1 MHLAL
6 IGLLAVLA
14 ISATAGWLMV
24 GNKQQDKPVRV
35 MMFVG
40 YFWLLTFLQLMLFAA
55 GYFLIHRFGGVSV

>member
-6 IGLLAVLA
+6 LGLLAVLA

-40 YFWLLTFLQLMLFAA
+40 YFWLLTFLQFLLLAA
-55 GYFLIHRFGGVSV
+55 GYFLMHRIGGVGV

>member
-6 IGLLAVLA
+6 LGLLAVLA

-40 YFWLLTFLQLMLFAA
+40 YFWLLTFLQLLLLAA
-55 GYFLIHRFGGVSV
+55 GYFLMHRIGGVGV